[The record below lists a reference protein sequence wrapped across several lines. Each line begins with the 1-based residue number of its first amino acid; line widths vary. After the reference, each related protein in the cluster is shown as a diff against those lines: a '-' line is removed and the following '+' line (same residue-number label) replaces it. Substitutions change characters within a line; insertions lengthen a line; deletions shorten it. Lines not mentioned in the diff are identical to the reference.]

1 MHTLTTNTEHDENVQ
16 PDPDEESNVIKELRA
31 QLKAS
36 KTDLKESRKSGD
48 DALATA
54 RAQVKREAEA
64 SSLMSNAGFEGL
76 ADIFASEV
84 DDELTAEAAA
94 GWLKKRGLQ
103 ASSESSEEDES
114 SAEQVGQVADLG
126 SQVASATQDLSEGGF
141 NKKMDELEANSVS
154 PEAFFKGLEKLSP
167 GSTG

>member
-1 MHTLTTNTEHDENVQ
+1 LTTNTEHDENVQ
-16 PDPDEESNVIKELRA
+16 PDPDGESSIIKELRA

-48 DALATA
+48 DALVTA

-94 GWLKKRGLQ
+94 QWLKKRGLQ
-103 ASSESSEEDES
+103 ATSESSGDEAA
-114 SAEQVGQVADLG
+114 SAEQVSQVADLG
-126 SQVASATQDLSEGGF
+126 SQVASATLDLSEGGF
-141 NKKMDELEANSVS
+141 NSKMDELEANTVGA
-154 PEAFFKGLEKLSP
+154 EEFFKGLEKLSP
-167 GSTG
+167 GSIG